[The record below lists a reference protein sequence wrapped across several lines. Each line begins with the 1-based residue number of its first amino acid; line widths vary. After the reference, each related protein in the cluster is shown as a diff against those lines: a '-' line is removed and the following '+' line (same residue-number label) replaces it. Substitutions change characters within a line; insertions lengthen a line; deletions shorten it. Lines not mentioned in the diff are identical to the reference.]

1 MTKNGRPFDLPILD
15 FHHEI
20 IEPMRGLS
28 REWVFPVPRSRA
40 GHLECPKRLDWS
52 PHAHR
57 RTFATVAMEAGVLE
71 EIVGRLL
78 NHTPLSITGQRY
90 ARPSLDALRPAMR
103 VACGKLEQRT
113 GKARS

>member
-71 EIVGRLL
+71 EIRMPGVHCRE
-78 NHTPLSITGQRY
+78 LSIRSIR
-90 ARPSLDALRPAMR
+90 ANHLRIFPIFIPIY
-103 VACGKLEQRT
+103 
-113 GKARS
+113 